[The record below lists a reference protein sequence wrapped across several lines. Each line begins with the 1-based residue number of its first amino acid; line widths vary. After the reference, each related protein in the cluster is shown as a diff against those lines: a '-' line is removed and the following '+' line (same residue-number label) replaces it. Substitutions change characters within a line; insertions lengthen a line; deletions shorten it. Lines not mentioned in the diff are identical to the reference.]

1 MVSIRNLIYFTFFAT
16 PYLVHGRFT
25 TTFPSAT
32 TIINGDTEVVLKW
45 TYTPENNTAD
55 PFESTRALCDLM
67 WGDQGY
73 RVALL
78 AQNVDAFDN
87 ELKVFIR
94 ADYGF
99 NSSQYYIRYRSN
111 DQKGL
116 AYSDRFT
123 LANMDGPEFSLNAT
137 SHGSGGAPPIASQAQ
152 ASAGAS
158 HYRPNSTPISTPVGS
173 PTPVRGAPTLS
184 VNGAPGNYPQG
195 DEPVDPSDPL
205 NSPTETATPDIQS
218 NGSSA
223 LSLTRQRDSAWKK
236 SLLVLWP
243 VMVGAMMAM

>member
-1 MVSIRNLIYFTFFAT
+1 MVSIRNLVCFTFYAT

-25 TTFPSAT
+25 ATFPSAT
-32 TIINGDTEVVLKW
+32 TVINGDTEVILKW
-45 TYTPENNTAD
+45 TYIPENNTAD

-78 AQNVDAFDN
+78 AQNVDTFDN

-123 LANMDGPEFSLNAT
+123 LANMGGPDFSLNAT
-137 SHGSGGAPPIASQAQ
+137 SHGSGGASPGASRVQ

-158 HYRPNSTPISTPVGS
+158 HRGTTPIFTPAGS

-184 VNGAPGNYPQG
+184 VNSAPGNYPQG
-195 DEPVDPSDPL
+195 DEPMDPPG
-205 NSPTETATPDIQS
+205 SPTETATPDIQS

-223 LSLTRQRDSAWKK
+223 LSLARQKDSAWKK
-236 SLLVLWP
+236 ILLVLWP
-243 VMVGAMMAM
+243 VMVGAVMAM